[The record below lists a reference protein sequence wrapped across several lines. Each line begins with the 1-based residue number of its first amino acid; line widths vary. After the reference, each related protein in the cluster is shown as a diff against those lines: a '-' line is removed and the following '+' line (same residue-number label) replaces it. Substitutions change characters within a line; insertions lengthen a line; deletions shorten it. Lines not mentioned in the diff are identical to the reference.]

1 MRDTITL
8 GVIGGLIGTLGMHI
22 TNMALQFLG
31 IVKITS
37 LQVTAALFLNWS
49 EVNTM
54 YGSIIGWVNHLF
66 IGAVVGIIISF
77 MLKYYGKDYYL
88 LKGLGVTGLG
98 YLVGMGF
105 VIPLIRAV
113 PQMRN
118 DPLTLIGHMVSYTVF
133 GLIASY
139 IIANYSRFR
148 VNS

>member
-22 TNMALQFLG
+22 TNIALQFLG

-88 LKGLGVTGLG
+88 IKGLGVTGLG

-113 PQMRN
+113 PQMRT

>member
-1 MRDTITL
+1 M
-8 GVIGGLIGTLGMHI
+8 GVIGGLLGTVGMHI
-22 TNMALQFLG
+22 TNMALQFFG

-49 EVNTM
+49 QVNTM

-66 IGAVVGIIISF
+66 IGAVVGIIISLVF
-77 MLKYYGKDYYL
+77 KYFGKDYYL

-113 PQMRN
+113 PQMRT
-118 DPLTLIGHMVSYTVF
+118 DPLTLIGHMISYTVF

-139 IIANYSRFR
+139 TIANYSRHR
-148 VNS
+148 INS